1 MAEFIPW
8 TWLQKLAVDMQKF
21 DRLELRSLRA

>member
-8 TWLQKLAVDMQKF
+8 TLLQKLAIDMGKI
-21 DRLELRSLRA
+21 DKLELRSLKA